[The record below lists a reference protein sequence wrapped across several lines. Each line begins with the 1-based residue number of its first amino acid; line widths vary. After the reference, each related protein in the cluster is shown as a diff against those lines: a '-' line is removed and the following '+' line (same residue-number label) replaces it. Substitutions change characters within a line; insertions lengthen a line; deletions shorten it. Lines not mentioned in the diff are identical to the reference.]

1 VKENLK
7 NGFPVVVNACFS
19 EEVQTRVMSH
29 EEIAALAFSYWRERG
44 CQGGTAEEDWL
55 RAERELIASAAK
67 AIPTELATS
76 ACSNLEMETNQS
88 RVV

>member
-1 VKENLK
+1 
-7 NGFPVVVNACFS
+7 
-19 EEVQTRVMSH
+19 MISH

-44 CQGGTAEEDWL
+44 CQGGTAAEDWL
-55 RAERELIASAAK
+55 RGERELIATAAE

-76 ACSNLEMETNQS
+76 ACSNLEMETNES